1 MKRFLALL
9 ALGLAATMT
18 QAHEFTLGD
27 LEVIHPNIPLPAP
40 GAMAA
45 AGYMVVANDSHAPE
59 RLVAVRSALSERV
72 MMHVTEVDANGVAK
86 MHPLQAVDIPENDS
100 AAFEPGGRHI
110 MFMGLTADLH
120 EGDRVPATLVF
131 ESAGEMA
138 VEFVVGPAD
147 RAAGHAHADHAA
159 MDHSSMQHS
168 AATHSAM
175 DHGSMDH
182 SAMAGMSD
190 PEQIRALL
198 MGTFDRPGA
207 PLTVEPITLRG
218 PVAVAGWSQGG
229 QGGRAFLRK
238 DADGWFVELCSGQSL
253 VDAATF
259 VGMGL
264 GHADAEL
271 LAAEVNG
278 AEAPLGAAFIAR
290 LNSFEGTVVIG
301 RQGHDHQH

>member
-9 ALGLAATMT
+9 AFGLAASMAH
-18 QAHEFTLGD
+18 AHEFTFGD

-45 AGYMVVANDSHAPE
+45 AGYMVVANDGHAPA
-59 RLVAVRSALSERV
+59 RLVAVRSPLGEKV
-72 MMHVTEVDANGVAK
+72 TMHATEVGANGVAR
-86 MHPLQAVDIPENDS
+86 MHPLHAVDIAENDS
-100 AAFEPGGRHI
+100 AAFEPGGMHI
-110 MFMGLTADLH
+110 MFMGLTAELH
-120 EGDRVPATLVF
+120 EGDKVPATLVF
-131 ESAGEMA
+131 EPAGEMA

-147 RAAGHAHADHAA
+147 RAAGHGHADHAA
-159 MDHSSMQHS
+159 MDHSAMHHS
-168 AATHSAM
+168 DAGHAAM
-175 DHGSMDH
+175 DHGSMDQ

-198 MGTFDRPGA
+198 KGTFDRADA
-207 PLTVEPITLRG
+207 PLTVAPITVRG
-218 PVAVAGWSQGG
+218 PVAVAGWSQED

-238 DADGWFVELCSGQSL
+238 DAHGWFVELCAGQSL

-264 GHADAEL
+264 GQADAEL

-301 RQGHDHQH
+301 RQGYDHQH